1 MSLKL
6 RILLGL
12 FCAVAIPL
20 VAFAVTDSKSN
31 PVATIHTVDG
41 ATHRF
46 NIELAVTPE
55 EMAKG
60 LMNRTELAPDAGML
74 FIFPN
79 EAPRS
84 FWMKNTLIPLDI
96 IFIKGGGK
104 IHHIHQ
110 MALPL
115 DKTGILSQGSAAAV
129 LEING
134 GKASELGINIGD
146 TVKW

>member
-6 RILLGL
+6 RIVLGL
-12 FCAVAIPL
+12 FCAVLIPL
-20 VAFAVTDSKSN
+20 GAFAVADLASD
-31 PVATIHTVDG
+31 PHVTIHTSGGD
-41 ATHRF
+41 THRF

-74 FIFPN
+74 FMFSN

-84 FWMKNTLIPLDI
+84 FWMRNTLIPLDI
-96 IFIKGGGK
+96 IFIKADGK
-104 IHHIHQ
+104 IHHIHP

-115 DKTGILSQGSAAAV
+115 DETGVLSNGAARAV

-134 GKASELGINIGD
+134 GKASELGIQAGD
-146 TVKW
+146 TVRW